1 MIERV
6 IMWMIFGFALS
17 LTPLVIVAGMGW
29 MPASGVPGFI
39 QLLCNEE
46 MLAVALTLGGAA
58 AADVLTKSAGRLRR
72 LKLAVGGLTF
82 IATIFS
88 AAGYVMIKTHANHF
102 GPDLVMLVV
111 AVAGGTTLAGALV
124 CEILAEV

>member
-1 MIERV
+1 
-6 IMWMIFGFALS
+6 MWMIFGFVLS
-17 LTPLVIVAGMGW
+17 MTPLVIVAGMGW
-29 MPASGVPGFI
+29 MPVSGAPGFI
-39 QLLCNEE
+39 RLLCNEE

-58 AADVLTKSAGRLRR
+58 AADVLTKSAGRLRP

-82 IATIFS
+82 VATVFS
-88 AAGYVMIKTHANHF
+88 AAGYVMIKTHSNHF